1 MWLEN
6 NGGNRVLYS
15 IFILNKTGE
24 AENGNLIYE
33 KGSWIMVPRESG
45 THLQRQK
52 QTEIMIFWAIC
63 SIASFHLLKAAR
75 EIVIQKSIM
84 IDKDQSSF

>member
-1 MWLEN
+1 
-6 NGGNRVLYS
+6 
-15 IFILNKTGE
+15 
-24 AENGNLIYE
+24 
-33 KGSWIMVPRESG
+33 MVPRESG

-84 IDKDQSSF
+84 IDKDQSSFWVKILISAFSDFKN